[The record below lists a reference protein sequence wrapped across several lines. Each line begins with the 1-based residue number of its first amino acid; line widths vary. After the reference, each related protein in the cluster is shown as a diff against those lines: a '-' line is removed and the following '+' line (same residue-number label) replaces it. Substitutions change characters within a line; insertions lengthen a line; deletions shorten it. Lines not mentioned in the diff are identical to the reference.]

1 MQTQCVESADEMNL
15 PPEPLCGHAQ
25 RSLARRSVPLR
36 ADRCRSGKSL
46 RYKVKDPSFHNWN
59 GLAMSLRD
67 TGISDFPLNNKSYN
81 LSYCGFDLIITLR
94 PSCEKINRHAQN
106 AEKSIEQGYRTSRYP
121 KTSRFNCR
129 SATAGGPIVQ
139 DAPPNW
145 LPSCAAACPQDAIDA
160 ESKRIDMGRCV
171 FCGHLRAFSEGRF
184 VKFTQDF
191 EISTAEK
198 EHLITDG
205 SLPALAD
212 HAKQHFKKLFGR
224 SLQLRQVSAAGCNS
238 CEADLNVLATPFF
251 DLARF
256 GINFVASP
264 RHADAIVVTGP
275 DLPQY
280 EDRCCR
286 PTRPCRHPQGGH
298 RRGQLHHQGGPF
310 RGSPEITEGLD
321 QLLPVDLFIPGCPP
335 HPLTNLHAFFKLF

>member
-1 MQTQCVESADEMNL
+1 MI
-15 PPEPLCGHAQ
+15 
-25 RSLARRSVPLR
+25 
-36 ADRCRSGKSL
+36 K
-46 RYKVKDPSFHNWN
+46 
-59 GLAMSLRD
+59 
-67 TGISDFPLNNKSYN
+67 
-81 LSYCGFDLIITLR
+81 TLQ
-94 PSCEKINRHAQN
+94 NRF
-106 AEKSIEQGYRTSRYP
+106 EQGYRTSRYP
-121 KTSRFNCR
+121 KE
-129 SATAGGPIVQ
+129 PIQLPERYRGRPQIVL
-139 DAPPNW
+139 DAPAE
-145 LPSCAAACPQDAIDA
+145 LAARCAAACPQEAIDA
-160 ESKRIDMGRCV
+160 QNKRIDMGRCV
-171 FCGHLRAFSEGRF
+171 FCGTCERLSEGRF

-191 EISTAEK
+191 EIATAEK

-275 DLPQY
+275 ISRNMKTALLQTYDAV
-280 EDRCCR
+280 
-286 PTRPCRHPQGGH
+286 PTPKAVIAVGSCT
-298 RRGQLHHQGGPF
+298 LSGGPF

-335 HPLTNLHAFFKLF
+335 HPLTNLHAFLSFFK

>member
-1 MQTQCVESADEMNL
+1 L
-15 PPEPLCGHAQ
+15 
-25 RSLARRSVPLR
+25 
-36 ADRCRSGKSL
+36 
-46 RYKVKDPSFHNWN
+46 
-59 GLAMSLRD
+59 
-67 TGISDFPLNNKSYN
+67 
-81 LSYCGFDLIITLR
+81 
-94 PSCEKINRHAQN
+94 
-106 AEKSIEQGYRTSRYP
+106 
-121 KTSRFNCR
+121 
-129 SATAGGPIVQ
+129 
-139 DAPPNW
+139 
-145 LPSCAAACPQDAIDA
+145 
-160 ESKRIDMGRCV
+160 
-171 FCGHLRAFSEGRF
+171 SEGRF

-191 EISTAEK
+191 EIATAQK
-198 EHLITDG
+198 EHLVTDG

-275 DLPQY
+275 ISRNMKTALLQTY
-280 EDRCCR
+280 EAVPAPKAVIAVGSC
-286 PTRPCRHPQGGH
+286 T
-298 RRGQLHHQGGPF
+298 LSGGPF

-335 HPLTNLHAFFKLF
+335 HPLTNLHAFLSFFK